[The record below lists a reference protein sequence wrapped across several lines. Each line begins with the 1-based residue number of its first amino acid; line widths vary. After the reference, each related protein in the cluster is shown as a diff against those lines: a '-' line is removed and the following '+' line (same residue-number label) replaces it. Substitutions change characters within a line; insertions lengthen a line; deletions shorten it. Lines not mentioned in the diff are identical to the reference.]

1 MGKKAYDIKTPH
13 TRGPVAP
20 VSTMD
25 GRQGMIGVEDK
36 TKGENKK
43 WLSYL

>member
-1 MGKKAYDIKTPH
+1 MPIVIYTTH
-13 TRGPVAP
+13 PVIAASS
-20 VSTMD
+20 VRK
-25 GRQGMIGVEDK
+25 GGAREMIGVEEQ